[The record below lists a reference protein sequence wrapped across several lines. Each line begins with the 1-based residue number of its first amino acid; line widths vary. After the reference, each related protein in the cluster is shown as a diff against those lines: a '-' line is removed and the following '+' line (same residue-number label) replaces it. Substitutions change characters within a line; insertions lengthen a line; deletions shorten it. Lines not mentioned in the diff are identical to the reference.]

1 MALLPFQPKRVR
13 FSDVLLAIR
22 DRIVDTAAVQAN
34 KIGIVARDEPIKSN
48 AEKLVF
54 LRPRRYTIGREE
66 VDSAGR
72 LATVMIRQLD
82 VIINSRAA
90 LDKPNSDQVW
100 LTDAG
105 GRGYFDLEEDVLNSL
120 QEFFPVDSDGNNLTI
135 YPIRIFAGSQP
146 DIEKEPGWGA
156 ANATFEVA
164 YMPPVSLV
172 DILPH
177 AIADGTAGTA
187 LTQSFTTAGA
197 EGMTVVTAPLWSLG
211 TAGTLPPGV
220 SQNTGTGRLTGTPTL
235 AGYFSFV
242 AVVTDT
248 ATKLSG
254 WHRYNLRIAI
264 GIAPTTMPGGTHNV
278 AYATQTLTPTG
289 HTGTCV
295 WSVAPGYSLPAGLV
309 LTKISATEATVSG
322 TPTTAGTFVF
332 KIRVED
338 ARKNFGERQYSVV
351 IA

>member
-1 MALLPFQPKRVR
+1 MALLPFQPKRTR

-22 DRIVDTAAVQAN
+22 DQIVNMAAVQAN
-34 KIGIVARDEPIKSN
+34 KVEIVSRDSPVKTK

-54 LRPRRYTIGREE
+54 LRPRRYTVGREE

-72 LATVMIRQLD
+72 LVTAKIRQLD

-90 LDKPNSDQVW
+90 LDKPDSDQTW
-100 LTDAG
+100 LTDTG
-105 GRGYFDLEEDVLNSL
+105 GRGYFDFEEDVIDAL
-120 QEFFPVDSDGNNLTI
+120 QDFFPVDSDGNNLTM
-135 YPIRIFAGSQP
+135 YPIRILAGSQP
-146 DIEKEPGWGA
+146 DIEDEPGWGA
-156 ANATFEVA
+156 ASATFEVA

-177 AIADGTAGTA
+177 AIADGIAGTA

-197 EGMTVVTAPLWSLG
+197 EGMTVVTAPLWSLA

-220 SQNTGTGRLTGTPTL
+220 TQNTGTGRISGTPTL

-264 GIAPTTMPGGTHNV
+264 GIAPTTMPGGTRTV
-278 AYATQTLTPTG
+278 AYDTQTLTPTG
-289 HTGTCV
+289 HTGACV
-295 WSVAPGYSLPAGLV
+295 WSVSPGYSLPTGLV

-322 TPTTAGTFVF
+322 TPTAAGTFVF
-332 KIRVED
+332 KIKVED